1 MNFQVFILIFNSVHR
16 VMRAEKI
23 LKDYEVNYK
32 TIPVPRK
39 LSSDCGL
46 AIRVFEKNLD
56 ELKTILNEEPPE
68 EVYLEENKDY
78 RRVA

>member
-1 MNFQVFILIFNSVHR
+1 MFILIFNSVHR

-23 LKDYEVNYK
+23 LKENYVNSK

-46 AIRVFEKNLD
+46 AIKVFDKGLNDLLNI
-56 ELKTILNEEPPE
+56 LKDEPPE
-68 EVYLEENKDY
+68 EIYIEEEKNY

>member
-1 MNFQVFILIFNSVHR
+1 
-16 VMRAEKI
+16 MRAEKI
-23 LKDYEVNYK
+23 LKEKEVKSK

-46 AIRVFEKNLD
+46 AIKVFDSELS
-56 ELKTILNEEPPE
+56 ELKDILSDEPAEQIFVEEE
-68 EVYLEENKDY
+68 KDF

>member
-1 MNFQVFILIFNSVHR
+1 
-16 VMRAEKI
+16 MRAEKI
-23 LKDYEVNYK
+23 LKDSFISSK

-46 AIRVFEKNLD
+46 AIRVIETNLNRLKDILAD
-56 ELKTILNEEPPE
+56 EPAEEI
-68 EVYLEENKDY
+68 YIEENNDF

>member
-1 MNFQVFILIFNSVHR
+1 
-16 VMRAEKI
+16 MRAEKI
-23 LKDYEVNYK
+23 LRDSGATSK

-46 AIRVFEKNLD
+46 AIRVFKKDLES
-56 ELKTILNEEPPE
+56 LKKILAEEPAE
-68 EVYLEENKDY
+68 EIYLEDNNDF

>member
-1 MNFQVFILIFNSVHR
+1 
-16 VMRAEKI
+16 MRAEKI
-23 LKDYEVNYK
+23 LKDSSVSSK

-46 AIRVFEKNLD
+46 AIKVFNEKLD
-56 ELKTILNEEPPE
+56 RLEIVLKEEPPE
-68 EVYLEENKDY
+68 EVYIEDDDKNY